1 MLKNYTNEHPKYKK
15 LSETKRIK
23 LAHHKGNGATS
34 KDFMAIYNHFI
45 RVGNTPAIAF
55 NKAEEGRIVGPRK

>member
-1 MLKNYTNEHPKYKK
+1 MSKNYTSEHPKYKK

-45 RVGNTPAIAF
+45 SVGLPLIYISEPTRPY
-55 NKAEEGRIVGPRK
+55 